1 MEENK
6 LLEILA
12 NKLMHFNPNSSEVFV
27 AFGHLARIQHRT
39 KEAQIFCQKAC
50 EIASNHSARQHSQAL
65 FLKALIQFSAKHY
78 RESDKSV
85 WEAIIKDVA
94 NLNFIEMFI
103 KSHIH
108 QVRTLNFYVYFIE
121 TSSRAIVYGTSS
133 K

>member
-12 NKLMHFNPNSSEVFV
+12 NKLMQFNPNSSEAFV
-27 AFGHLARIQHRT
+27 AFGHLARVQHRT
-39 KEAQIFCQKAC
+39 KEAQVFCQKAC
-50 EIASNHSARQHSQAL
+50 EISGNFGCRQHSQAL
-65 FLKALIQFSAKHY
+65 FLKALIQFEAKRY
-78 RESDKSV
+78 KESDKSI

-103 KSHIH
+103 RSYLH
-108 QVRTLNFYVYFIE
+108 QVGF
-121 TSSRAIVYGTSS
+121 